1 MGMLSEKEI
10 ETRKKILLLDLEKH
24 IEEQDII
31 QKEILKELKKIEYGV
46 GIVVVLFIIIIIIM
60 LIIANYVK

>member
-1 MGMLSEKEI
+1 MLSENEI

-24 IEEQDII
+24 IEEQDQT

-46 GIVVVLFIIIIIIM
+46 GVIVVLFIITIVIM
-60 LIIANYVK
+60 LIIATYVK